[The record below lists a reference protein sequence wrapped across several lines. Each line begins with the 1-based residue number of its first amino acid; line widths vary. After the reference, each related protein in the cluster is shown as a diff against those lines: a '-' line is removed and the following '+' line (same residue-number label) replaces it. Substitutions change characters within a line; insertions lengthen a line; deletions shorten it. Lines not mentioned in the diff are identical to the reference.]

1 MKSLI
6 TNLAINLSKI
16 EKEDIKT
23 DAQGRK
29 WLYVQVAINK
39 EPDQYGNN
47 SAMWINNKNGQ
58 VGRMYIGNG
67 KMTFFDSGAG
77 EIWIGGKPAE
87 QQPEEDILPF

>member
-39 EPDQYGNN
+39 EADQYGNN
-47 SAMWINNKNGQ
+47 AAMWINKKTEGAA
-58 VGRMYIGNG
+58 RLYIGNG
-67 KMTFFDSGAG
+67 KMTFFDSGTG
-77 EIWIGGKPAE
+77 ELWINGQKTETEPF
-87 QQPEEDILPF
+87 PDDLPF